1 VVVVV
6 LLVLEV
12 TLEQVQM
19 VVQVEA
25 VLKKDQA
32 EQQLPI
38 KDLMVELVSQ

>member
-1 VVVVV
+1 VV

-12 TLEQVQM
+12 ILEQVQM

-32 EQQLPI
+32 EQQLPT